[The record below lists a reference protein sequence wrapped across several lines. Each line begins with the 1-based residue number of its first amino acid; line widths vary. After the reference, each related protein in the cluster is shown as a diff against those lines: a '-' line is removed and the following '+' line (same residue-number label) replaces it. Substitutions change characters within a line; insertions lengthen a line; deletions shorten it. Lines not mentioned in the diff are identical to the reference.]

1 MKSTR
6 SAGGISSPGLL
17 PPLAALG
24 SVAAVL
30 LAGLVFWGLDAD
42 GVKSPK
48 AELAT
53 IRQHSPTAPSPRIK
67 TPPAFQGAK
76 PEPEKNELEL
86 APHPPRNG
94 AEKPL
99 GQTSA
104 AAEAPGKDGQP
115 RSERLEG
122 RESAQR
128 VEGGERSGV
137 QPEVA
142 AESSTVSARHQGERP
157 STEQRAAVQN
167 GISPAAETSRGGE
180 PSGTPRKETVAALP
194 KGELLALNVPPQAR
208 PEPPAATLPPREAS
222 LPPLARVAIVI
233 DDLGRDL
240 DAARTLAD
248 IPISITFSVL
258 PFQNHSKEVMALARA
273 RGREV
278 ILHMPMEPEGY
289 PQVNPGRG
297 ALLVSMR
304 SRDIQKNLR
313 TALDETPHVRG
324 INNHMGSRFT
334 EQTEQMGVVMKE
346 LQRRRLFFLDS
357 ATTVRSVALDAA
369 QSHGVPYLRRDV
381 FLDHVLAESFVRA
394 QIGQLIRRARV
405 QGTAVAIGHPHEVTL
420 KVLKEENSAFER
432 EKIAVVPAS
441 RLLSAKMSRNENR

>member
-1 MKSTR
+1 
-6 SAGGISSPGLL
+6 
-17 PPLAALG
+17 
-24 SVAAVL
+24 VL

-42 GVKSPK
+42 GLKSPK
-48 AELAT
+48 GEMAST
-53 IRQHSPTAPSPRIK
+53 RQHSSAAASPRIK
-67 TPPAFQGAK
+67 TPPVSQDEK
-76 PEPEKNELEL
+76 PGPEKDDLEL

-94 AEKPL
+94 GGKPS
-99 GQTSA
+99 GRTSA
-104 AAEAPGKDGQP
+104 AAEAPGTAGQP
-115 RSERLEG
+115 QPEG
-122 RESAQR
+122 MVAREPAQR
-128 VEGGERSGV
+128 VEGGERPGM
-137 QPEVA
+137 QREDA
-142 AESSTVSARHQGERP
+142 TESSPVSARHQGERP

-167 GISPAAETSRGGE
+167 GTSPAAETSRGGE
-180 PSGTPRKETVAALP
+180 PTGAPQKETVAGLP
-194 KGELLALNVPPQAR
+194 KGELLALNVAPKPR
-208 PEPPAATLPPREAS
+208 PEPPAATLPPREPA
-222 LPPLARVAIVI
+222 LPPVARVAIVI

-240 DAARTLAD
+240 DAARALAD

-258 PFQNHSKEVMALARA
+258 PFQNHSREVMALARA

-278 ILHMPMEPEGY
+278 MLHMPMEPEGY

-304 SRDIQKNLR
+304 SRDIHKNLL

-334 EQTEQMGVVMKE
+334 EQPEQMGVVMKE
-346 LQRRRLFFLDS
+346 LQRRKLFFLDS
-357 ATTVRSVALDAA
+357 ATTVRSVAMDSA

-394 QIGQLIRRARV
+394 QLGQLIRRARV

-420 KVLKEENSAFER
+420 KVLKEESAAFGR

-441 RLLSAKMSRNENR
+441 QLLSVKMSRSEIR